1 MPHRRHDNG
10 GRPFDR
16 HALELWRRSPRG
28 RRLIELE
35 TAELGQLLPDVFGR
49 YALQIGSWGGDG
61 ALLASA
67 GTLHQAVLGT
77 VGDRAAAVVADAQ
90 HLPILSKSV
99 DAVVLPHTLEFT
111 RSPHNV
117 LREVDRVLNDRGR
130 LFVLGFNPWGA
141 WSWRARL
148 GLRHRAFPQGA
159 RFFSAGRVND
169 WLELLDFDITE
180 VRRFSLGFP
189 WLAPRSV
196 GDAWSPASLLA
207 PLAEAYLISA
217 RKRVLPM
224 NFIGRAQR
232 AQVRPMVGVGLPA
245 TQRSALDGEPRPTA

>member
-1 MPHRRHDNG
+1 MPHMRHDNG
-10 GRPFDR
+10 GRPLDR

-28 RRLIELE
+28 RRLLELE
-35 TAELGQLLPDVFGR
+35 AAELGRLLPDVFGR
-49 YALQIGSWGGDG
+49 HVLQIGSWGAAG
-61 ALLASA
+61 ALVASA
-67 GTLHQAVLGT
+67 GTLHHAVLGT
-77 VGDRAAAVVADAQ
+77 SGDGTVGAVVDAQ
-90 HLPILSKSV
+90 RLPIMTKSV

-117 LREVDRVLNDRGR
+117 LREVDRILNDRGR

-141 WSWRARL
+141 WSWRARV

-180 VRRFSLGFP
+180 VRRYSLGFP
-189 WLAPRSV
+189 WLAPRTV
-196 GDAWSPASLLA
+196 GDPWSPASLLT

-245 TQRSALDGEPRPTA
+245 AQRNSLDGEPKPSG